1 MTGNDHPER
10 VRRQFGASAEHY
22 RTSATHARGRSLAR
36 LLALTGSEPT
46 WRVLDVATGAGHAA
60 AALAPRVAAV
70 VASDL
75 TREMLEQ
82 AAIVCR
88 ENEVS
93 NVYFVMESAESLAY
107 GEATFD
113 LVTCR
118 VAAHHFPEPGRFV
131 AESARVLRPGGLLAV
146 IDNIVPEDDDSAAWI
161 NRYER
166 RRDPSHLQCL
176 KLSQW
181 ETLYRE
187 AGIELAHREV
197 VTKWL
202 ELDDWL
208 GRMQVSPDTARQL
221 RQELRDAPRT
231 VREFWRPRLKGAA
244 VELALQEAILL
255 GRRRD

>member
-1 MTGNDHPER
+1 MNGNDHSKR

-22 RTSATHARGRSLAR
+22 RTSTSHARGRSLTR
-36 LLALTGSEPT
+36 LLELTKPEPG
-46 WRVLDVATGAGHAA
+46 WRVLDVATGAGHTA
-60 AALAPRVAAV
+60 AALAPRVADV
-70 VASDL
+70 VASDM
-75 TREMLEQ
+75 TREMLGQ

-88 ENEVS
+88 TNDVL
-93 NVYFVMESAESLAY
+93 NVHFVMESAQSLAY
-107 GEATFD
+107 GDATFD

-131 AESARVLRPGGLLAV
+131 AESARVLKPGGMLTV

-176 KLSQW
+176 KLSRW

-197 VTKWL
+197 IPKWL
-202 ELDDWL
+202 DLDDWL
-208 GRMQVSPDTARQL
+208 RRMDVSPDTARRL
-221 RQELRDAPRT
+221 RRELFDAPGT
-231 VREFWRPRLKGAA
+231 VREFWRPRVKGDA

-255 GRRRD
+255 GRRPG